1 MAIKQAIWAEAKVLF
16 EGGKSLNQI
25 EAATGINR
33 TSVGKKAKKE
43 GWEKGKNLQLIL
55 DDVRVQTEKSTL
67 NLQQENFHNAEVD
80 RLSKDTMMINALSR
94 NNMKGLGVH
103 IESGEMAVIE
113 HKMAQ
118 ETIDKA
124 SITLGVNARFSNN
137 GVTINNTN
145 AQQNNHDAMTDKDLD
160 IEIDRALDRIAD

>member
-16 EGGKSLNQI
+16 EVGKSLNQI

-55 DDVRVQTEKSTL
+55 DDVRVRTEKSTL
-67 NLQQENFHNAEVD
+67 NLQEENFHNAEVD

-94 NNMKGLGVH
+94 NNMKGF
-103 IESGEMAVIE
+103 S
-113 HKMAQ
+113 
-118 ETIDKA
+118 KA
-124 SITLGVNARFSNN
+124 KKLT
-137 GVTINNTN
+137 
-145 AQQNNHDAMTDKDLD
+145 
-160 IEIDRALDRIAD
+160 

>member
-1 MAIKQAIWAEAKVLF
+1 MAIDQAIWAEAKVLF

-55 DDVRVQTEKSTL
+55 DDVRVHTEKSTL
-67 NLQQENFHNAEVD
+67 NLQEENFHNAEVD

-124 SITLGVNARFSNN
+124 SVTLGVNARFSNS

-145 AQQNNHDAMTDKDLD
+145 AQQNNHDSMTDKDLD
-160 IEIDRALDRIAD
+160 SEIDRVLDRIAD